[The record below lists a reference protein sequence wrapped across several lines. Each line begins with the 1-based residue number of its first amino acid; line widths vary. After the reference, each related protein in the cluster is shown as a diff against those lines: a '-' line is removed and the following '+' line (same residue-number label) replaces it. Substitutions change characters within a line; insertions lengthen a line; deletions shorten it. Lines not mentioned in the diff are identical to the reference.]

1 MFPEFGS
8 YQTEAEFAYTAVEKA
23 ARMGMR
29 VQDEMTGARVAKQDR
44 SPVTVADFTC
54 QALVAAALSRA
65 YPEDTLVAEE
75 DSATL
80 HRPDAAELRAAVT
93 RYVASQESEAT
104 PAQIDAWIDRGAG
117 LPARRFWVLDPVDGT
132 AGFLRG
138 QNWVVALALIEDGQL
153 QVGALACPHL
163 SLPGQPKGETPLG
176 YVLVAGRGRGT
187 WAAPLGGQ
195 GFSRVHVSERKDSR
209 QARLMGSVEPGHTDE
224 RALSALRHSLGV
236 TVPMVKLDSQAKA
249 ASVAAGVGDLIV
261 RLLPAGHP
269 EYQEKIW
276 DQAAGA
282 LIVEEAGGRVTDLRG
297 APLDFTAGRT
307 LKRNY
312 GVLVSNGHLHD
323 AALEAVHQIGADG
336 RNTE

>member
-8 YQTEAEFAYTAVEKA
+8 YQTESEFAYAAVETA
-23 ARMGMR
+23 AQMGMR
-29 VQDEMTGARVAKQDR
+29 VQKEMIGTQMAKQDR

-54 QALVAAALSRA
+54 QALVAAALSRV
-65 YPEDTLVAEE
+65 YPEDPLVAEE

-80 HRPDAAELRAAVT
+80 RRPEAAALRAAVT
-93 RYVASQESEAT
+93 RYVAIEEPEAA
-104 PAQIDAWIDRGAG
+104 PEQIDAWLDRGAG
-117 LPARRFWVLDPVDGT
+117 RPDRRFWVLDPVDGT

-138 QNWVVALALIEDGQL
+138 QNWVVALALVENGRL

-163 SLPGQPKGETPLG
+163 TLADQPQGDPALGQ
-176 YVLVAGRGRGT
+176 VLIAVRGGGA
-187 WAAPLGGQ
+187 WVAPLGGE
-195 GFSRVHVSERKDSR
+195 GFARVHVSSQTDPR
-209 QARLMGSVEPGHTDE
+209 QARLMGSVEAGHTDE
-224 RALSALRHSLGV
+224 ASLSALRTALGV
-236 TVPMVKLDSQAKA
+236 GVPMVKLDSQAKA
-249 ASVAAGVGDLIV
+249 ASIAAGAGDLIV

-282 LIVEEAGGRVTDLRG
+282 LIVEEAGGRVSDLRG

-307 LKRNY
+307 LERNY

-323 AALEAVHQIGADG
+323 AALKAVHRIGADG
-336 RNTE
+336 RGA